1 MSHPIHSRVRLRLAG
16 ALGLGSLVVA
26 SSLGAGGAPIRRAAA
41 APVSGGTLRIGYTE
55 DYVTFDPAEASGI
68 DEGTLYATLYSGLY
82 QLDKNNQPQLDLAA
96 APPVITNHAK
106 TWTYKIRKGVLFSNG
121 TELTADDVKYSI
133 LRVLSP
139 KLKPISY
146 AQQDDNIFVGSDAY
160 IKGKASDVPGIQ
172 VLDKYTIR
180 FTLTNP
186 LPLLPNI
193 LGQGYN
199 LVVPQAVVSAESQQ
213 QFADHPIGSGPFT
226 LQSWQKGVQAVF
238 VKNPH
243 YFRTGQP
250 YLDKLI
256 FSLNISPSV
265 LALKVQHGDLDGFAA
280 GFEVGTAD
288 LQQMSSD
295 PKYASYIV
303 HNSPNVAIWLDLNA
317 ADPAMKS
324 LALRQAIAMALDR
337 TRLVQLDGGNASPLY
352 QLYLPSYPQYDPT
365 LANKAVYPYDV
376 QKAIALVKQSGYHGQ
391 QLTYMDRSGV
401 PYFQAIAP
409 GIQQDLQQI
418 GLNVKINTVG
428 RLPYHVVREQLT
440 GHSMDPFDWGISYSD
455 ALDTYELNMS
465 CAQAGNG
472 GFSGS
477 HYCDPQVD
485 VLAAKAMK
493 LPEGPAQNK
502 LWQQA
507 QLRVLKSATKIPLMY
522 PHNTDI
528 FNTGKVGGFVY
539 VPTQGPLYQYMWLK

>member
-1 MSHPIHSRVRLRLAG
+1 MSRPIRSRAYPRVVGVVCAVS
-16 ALGLGSLVVA
+16 ALLA
-26 SSLGAGGAPIRRAAA
+26 SSFGAAA
-41 APVSGGTLRIGYTE
+41 APLRHAAATVSGGALKIGYTE

-68 DEGTLYATLYSGLY
+68 DSSTAYATLYSALY

-96 APPVITNHAK
+96 APPVITNGAK
-106 TWTYKIRKGVLFSNG
+106 TWTFTIHKGVTFSNG
-121 TELTADDVKYSI
+121 MPLTANDVKYSI

-146 AQQDDNIFVGSDAY
+146 AQQDDNIFVGSDDY
-160 IKGKASDVPGIQ
+160 IKGKASDVSGIQ
-172 VLDKYTIR
+172 VLDDYTIR

-193 LGQGYN
+193 LGESYN
-199 LVVPQAVVSAESQQ
+199 LIVPQAVVSKESQQ
-213 QFADHPIGSGPFT
+213 QFADNPIGSGPFT

-243 YFRTGQP
+243 YYRTGQP
-250 YLDKLI
+250 YLDKLV

-265 LALKVQHGDLDGFAA
+265 LALKVQHGDLDGFGA
-280 GFEVGTAD
+280 GFEVATAD
-288 LQQMSSD
+288 LQQMTSD
-295 PKYASYIV
+295 PKYSSYIV

-317 ADPAMKS
+317 ADPVMKS
-324 LALRQAIAMALDR
+324 PLLRQAIAMAIDR
-337 TRLVQLDGGNASPLY
+337 TRLVQLDGGNAAPLY

-365 LANKAVYPYDV
+365 LATKAVYPYDV
-376 QKAIALVKQSGYHGQ
+376 QKAIALVKQSGYKGQ
-391 QLTYMDRSGV
+391 TLTYMDRSGV

-409 GIQQDLQQI
+409 GLQQDLQQI

-440 GHSMDPFDWGISYSD
+440 GHSMDPFDWGISFSD

-465 CAQAGNG
+465 CAQAGDG

-477 HYCDPQVD
+477 HYCDPKVD
-485 VLAAKAMK
+485 TLAAKAMS
-493 LPEGPAQNK
+493 LPVGPAQNA

-507 QLRVLKSATKIPLMY
+507 QLRVLQSATKIPLMY
-522 PHNTDI
+522 PFNTDI
-528 FNTGKVGGFVY
+528 FNTGRVTGFVY
-539 VPTQGPLYQYMWLK
+539 VPTVGPLYQYMKLK